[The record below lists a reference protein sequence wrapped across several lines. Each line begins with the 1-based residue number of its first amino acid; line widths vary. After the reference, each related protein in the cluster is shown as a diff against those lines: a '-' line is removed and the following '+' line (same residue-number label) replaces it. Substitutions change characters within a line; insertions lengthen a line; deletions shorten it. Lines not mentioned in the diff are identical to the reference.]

1 MSTVNST
8 SSSNVS
14 SILSNTSLGSSSI
27 TGLASGID
35 TTALV
40 NAMTQQDEGTL
51 NQLQSQQTTLQNKIS
66 AWNGLES
73 LFTQLQT
80 DATSLANQNNVLS
93 ATTTS
98 SNTNVLTATS
108 SGATQPGSYV
118 LNVTQLATAQ
128 SSRSQSFSSASA
140 TIGQGTFTIT
150 PSASG
155 STPLTINITSS
166 NNTLQGLADAINSAS
181 GSPVTANI
189 ISNTNGTFLTLTS
202 NQTGVANGFTVT
214 DNVTDGGTAMSF
226 SGASSSTDYTQGT
239 TLTTAQD
246 AQVQLGTTNPLTIDS
261 SSNTVTNLVPGLS
274 INLVGTG
281 QSTLNVNY
289 SDSNAKT
296 LINNFVT
303 DYNNIIAF
311 QSQYASYS
319 TTTQTAGVLF
329 GDPSFNNFMNQL
341 TGAVSSAAT
350 GNISQGNPASIADL
364 GITIS
369 TDPSTMG
376 QLSFNSSTF
385 DKAFSSNPQAVA
397 NAMMGLGTTNN
408 PNATVIGY
416 APQTKGGTYTVNVT
430 GWDSNGNV
438 LATINGQS
446 VTGQGNVINGITGTA
461 ADGLGINVNSG
472 FTGSFQVTMN
482 KGIFQNVLDAL
493 TPITQPYGQ
502 VSSVITNLTNNN
514 TALQNQINQ
523 QTSFVQQRRNL
534 YLQQFA
540 QMEATL
546 ASLDLQNMWLGY
558 QTSAMSGSSSLSGS
572 LSSAGGLSSATG
584 SSGTSSSSGSS
595 SSSG

>member
-14 SILSNTSLGSSSI
+14 SLLSNTSLGSASI

-66 AWNGLES
+66 AWNSLES

-80 DATSLANQNNVLS
+80 DATSLANQNNILS

-118 LNVTQLATAQ
+118 LNVIQLATAQ

-166 NNTLQGLADAINSAS
+166 NNTLQGLADAINGTS
-181 GSPVTANI
+181 GSPVSANI

-214 DNVTDGGTAMSF
+214 DNVTDGGTAVSF

-261 SSNTVTNLVPGLS
+261 SSNTVTSLVPGLS
-274 INLVGTG
+274 VNLVGTG

-311 QSQYASYS
+311 QSQYASYN

-385 DKAFSSNPQAVA
+385 DSAFSSNPQAVA
-397 NAMMGLGTTNN
+397 NSMMGLGTTNN

-416 APQTKGGTYTVNVT
+416 ASQTKGGTYTVNVT
-430 GWDSNGNV
+430 GWDSNGNA

-446 VTGQGNVINGITGTA
+446 VTGQGNVINGLTGTA

-514 TALQNQINQ
+514 TALQSQITQ

-540 QMEATL
+540 QMESTL

-584 SSGTSSSSGSS
+584 SSGTSSSSG
-595 SSSG
+595 

>member
-1 MSTVNST
+1 MSTVNPT

-14 SILSNTSLGSSSI
+14 SLLSNTSLGSASI

-35 TTALV
+35 TTSLV

-80 DATSLANQNNVLS
+80 DATSLANQNNILS

-140 TIGQGTFTIT
+140 IIGQGTFTIT

-166 NNTLQGLADAINSAS
+166 NNTLQGLADAINGTS
-181 GSPVTANI
+181 GSPVSANI
-189 ISNTNGTFLTLTS
+189 ISNTSGTFLTLTS

-214 DNVTDGGTAMSF
+214 DNVTDGGSAVSF
-226 SGASSSTDYTQGT
+226 SGAASSTDYTQGT

-261 SSNTVTNLVPGLS
+261 SSNTVTSLVPGLS

-281 QSTLNVNY
+281 QSNLNVNY

-296 LINNFVT
+296 LINNFIT
-303 DYNNIIAF
+303 DYNNVIAF
-311 QSQYASYS
+311 QSQYASYN

-376 QLSFNSSTF
+376 QLSFNPSTF

-397 NAMMGLGTTNN
+397 NSMMGLGTTNN
-408 PNATVIGY
+408 PNATVIGF

-446 VTGQGNVINGITGTA
+446 VTGQGNVINGLTGTA

-595 SSSG
+595 S